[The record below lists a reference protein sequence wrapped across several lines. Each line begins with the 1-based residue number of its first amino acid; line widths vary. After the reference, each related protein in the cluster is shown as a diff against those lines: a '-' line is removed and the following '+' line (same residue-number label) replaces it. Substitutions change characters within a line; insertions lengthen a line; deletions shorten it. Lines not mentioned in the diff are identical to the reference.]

1 MSISMLVAGIN
12 RLFLGLKTM
21 NQVTM
26 HKKIVAL
33 INGETVKFS
42 RGRGTHYELLSRKQ
56 ESQLF
61 NTLHREFNVARM
73 GIGKTPTGLLRI
85 KATTLEG
92 SVVIDSTIE
101 TY

>member
-1 MSISMLVAGIN
+1 
-12 RLFLGLKTM
+12 M
-21 NQVTM
+21 NQATM
-26 HKKIVAL
+26 HKKIIAL

-73 GIGKTPTGLLRI
+73 ETKEIRKGLLKI
-85 KATTLEG
+85 TASTWDG
-92 SVVIDSTIE
+92 STVIDSTIE

>member
-1 MSISMLVAGIN
+1 
-12 RLFLGLKTM
+12 M
-21 NQVTM
+21 NQATM
-26 HKKIVAL
+26 HKKIIAL

-42 RGRGTHYELLSRKQ
+42 KGRNNFSLISERQ

-73 GIGKTPTGLLRI
+73 GIKEIRKGLLKI
-85 KATTLEG
+85 TASTWEG
-92 SVVIDSTIE
+92 STVIDSTIE